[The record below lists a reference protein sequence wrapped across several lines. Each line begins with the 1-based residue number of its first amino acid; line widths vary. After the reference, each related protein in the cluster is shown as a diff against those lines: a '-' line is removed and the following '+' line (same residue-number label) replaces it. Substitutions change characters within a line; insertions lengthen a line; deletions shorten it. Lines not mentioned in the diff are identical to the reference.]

1 MRNPL
6 FDSCH
11 LSRASSP
18 FLERERSR
26 SLEGESGGN
35 VFHFIQLGTVRITKT
50 PIPFTLFII
59 SHTEANYLFQFQFV
73 ASERNIADPWRN
85 KLMQKRCLF
94 PSFDSPSEARA
105 RKRRKKEIKNLEIE
119 RKKRKR
125 IRDGFGGQQIE
136 RLGGRKGSVMM
147 EVARGGRR

>member
-1 MRNPL
+1 
-6 FDSCH
+6 
-11 LSRASSP
+11 
-18 FLERERSR
+18 
-26 SLEGESGGN
+26 
-35 VFHFIQLGTVRITKT
+35 
-50 PIPFTLFII
+50 
-59 SHTEANYLFQFQFV
+59 
-73 ASERNIADPWRN
+73 
-85 KLMQKRCLF
+85 MQKRCLF

-125 IRDGFGGQQIE
+125 IPDGFGGQQIE

>member
-1 MRNPL
+1 
-6 FDSCH
+6 
-11 LSRASSP
+11 
-18 FLERERSR
+18 
-26 SLEGESGGN
+26 
-35 VFHFIQLGTVRITKT
+35 
-50 PIPFTLFII
+50 
-59 SHTEANYLFQFQFV
+59 
-73 ASERNIADPWRN
+73 
-85 KLMQKRCLF
+85 MQKRCLF